1 MRDFI
6 GLGDCDKTTRDAMLN
21 FSFYLTAGDMDE
33 AFKSIKLIKR
43 YYKYLYVFL
52 YGYSLFSI
60 KSLCEVLIL
69 LNSPDIFPL

>member
-6 GLGDCDKTTRDAMLN
+6 GLGDCDKTTWDAILN

-43 YYKYLYVFL
+43 YRYFFMGTVYFCSKFV
-52 YGYSLFSI
+52 
-60 KSLCEVLIL
+60 
-69 LNSPDIFPL
+69 